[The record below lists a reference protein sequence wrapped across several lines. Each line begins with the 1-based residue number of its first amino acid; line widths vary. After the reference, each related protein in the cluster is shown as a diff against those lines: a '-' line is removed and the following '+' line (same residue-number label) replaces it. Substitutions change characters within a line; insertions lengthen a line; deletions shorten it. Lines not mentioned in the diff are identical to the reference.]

1 MRQTSYLLLL
11 TYYLLLN
18 QQGARQESSLN
29 LDKFKLMN
37 HPKIYLSTLLLS
49 ILTMLPATASNLPE
63 LSTSPAANT
72 TTTANNPFL
81 KAAQSLNQRGA
92 ESLAAGKPD
101 KALADWQDAHKLY
114 TQIKDPQGMIGTKIN
129 QAQALQS
136 LGFYRQ
142 ALITLQEVH
151 TNLQKQPDS
160 DLKMRGLLGLGNS
173 LRALRTLEQK
183 TTNTNNQGIALGAK
197 ETLTQALK
205 IATAL
210 GDRASIDK
218 INLSLGNTLNLI
230 GGTEQEQAA
239 IDTYQK
245 IAPDAA
251 PLVRVQAQINLYRLA
266 SAQKTAPNTLVFL
279 ADTRKILDSIAPSRN
294 TVYAY
299 INLAETIKKNQENS
313 GTNREVLMPVAQLL
327 GTAVEQARSI
337 KDLRAEAQ
345 AIGSLG
351 SLYALTGQNSEA
363 KNLTQKALVIAENLP
378 APDLAYRLDWQLGK
392 IIAANNPSDRDVEI
406 AASAYRQAINH
417 LKSLRNDLNA
427 IDADLQF
434 SFRDSVEPVYREYV
448 NLLLRDGKKIS
459 EENLVSARDTIE
471 SLQVAELENFLR
483 QGCLDTYTVQLDKID
498 RSAVVIY
505 PIILPD
511 RVTTIAS
518 IPGQPLRYYSQKI
531 AATTVEETVTGLQ
544 NKIQDPNFN
553 SQQERAFK
561 QQSKQIYDLLI
572 APLAGDIATAKTKT
586 LVFVLDGAFRNIP
599 MSILYDGNKY
609 LVENYNL
616 ALTPGLQ
623 LVPPQDSTDRT
634 QTQALLG
641 GISESSQGFSALPNA
656 KAEIES
662 IGRLLP
668 HQTLFNEKFKS
679 GSVSTNLV
687 ASNAPIVH
695 FATHGQFSSK
705 AEDTYI
711 LTWDNRLN
719 LDQFS
724 NLLKDRG
731 SRSGNAIELLV
742 LSACQTAAGDNRA
755 TLGLAGVAIRARA
768 KSTIASLWSVS
779 DEATQDLMINLYQ
792 NLASKNLSKGESLR
806 QAQQSLLSN
815 PKYRSPYFWAPFVLV
830 GNWQ

>member
-1 MRQTSYLLLL
+1 
-11 TYYLLLN
+11 
-18 QQGARQESSLN
+18 
-29 LDKFKLMN
+29 MN
-37 HPKIYLSTLLLS
+37 YSRLALAILCLS
-49 ILTMLPATASNLPE
+49 ISTILPATASNQP
-63 LSTSPAANT
+63 SGSQS
-72 TTTANNPFL
+72 TTANPPISPREGSANESSNPVL
-81 KAAQSLNQRGA
+81 QSAQKLNQQGA
-92 ESLAAGKPD
+92 DLLAAGKPD
-101 KALADWQDAHKLY
+101 QALTSWKQAQKLY
-114 TQIKDPQGMIGTKIN
+114 TQAQDPQGIIGTKIN

-142 ALITLQEVH
+142 ALLNLQEVN
-151 TNLQKQPDS
+151 TTLQQQPDS
-160 DLKMRGLLGLGNS
+160 QLKMQSLLGLGNS
-173 LRALRTLEQK
+173 LRALRILEQK
-183 TTNTNNQGIALGAK
+183 TTTASQSITLGAK

-205 IATAL
+205 IATVRQ
-210 GDRASIDK
+210 DRAAIDR

-239 IDTYQK
+239 IDTYQQ

-251 PLVRVQAQINLYRLA
+251 PLIRVQAQINLYRLA
-266 SAQKTAPNTLVFL
+266 SAQKTAPNTLTFL
-279 ADTRKILDSIAPSRN
+279 TDTRKVLDSISPSRN

-313 GTNREVLMPVAQLL
+313 SADREILVPVARLL
-327 GTAVEQARSI
+327 GTAIEQARTI
-337 KDLRAEAQ
+337 KDPRAEAQ

-351 SLYALTGQNSEA
+351 SLYALTGQNAEA
-363 KNLTQKALVIAENLP
+363 KKLTQQALVIAENLP

-392 IIAANNPSDRDVEI
+392 IITANNPTDRDIEV
-406 AASAYRQAINH
+406 ATSAYRQAINH

-448 NLLLRDGKKIS
+448 NLLLRDGQNIP
-459 EENLVSARDTIE
+459 EQNLASARDLIE

-498 RSAVVIY
+498 RSAAVIY

-511 RVTTIAS
+511 RVATIAS

-531 AATTVEETVTGLQ
+531 SAATVEETVAGLQ
-544 NKIQDPNFN
+544 KKIQDPNF
-553 SQQERAFK
+553 QEQAFK
-561 QQSKQIYDLLI
+561 QQSKQVYDLLI
-572 APLAGDIATAKTKT
+572 APLASNLAAAKTKT

-599 MSILYDGNKY
+599 MSVLYDGNKY
-609 LVENYNL
+609 LVESYNL

-623 LVPPQDSTDRT
+623 LVPPQESTDRSRS
-634 QTQALLG
+634 QAFLG
-641 GISESSQGFSALPNA
+641 GISEGKQGFAALPNA
-656 KAEIES
+656 KTEIDS
-662 IGRLLP
+662 IGKILP
-668 HQTLFNEKFKS
+668 HQTLFNEQFKS
-679 GSVSTNLV
+679 APVSSNLV
-687 ASNAPIVH
+687 ASTAPFVH

-731 SRSGNAIELLV
+731 SRSSNAIELLV
-742 LSACQTAAGDNRA
+742 LSACQTATGDKRA

-779 DEATQDLMINLYQ
+779 DEATQDLMVNLYQ
-792 NLASKNLSKGESLR
+792 NLATKKLSKGEALR
-806 QAQQSLLSN
+806 QAQQTLLQN

>member
-1 MRQTSYLLLL
+1 MIYS
-11 TYYLLLN
+11 
-18 QQGARQESSLN
+18 
-29 LDKFKLMN
+29 
-37 HPKIYLSTLLLS
+37 KIYHSTLLISL
-49 ILTMLPATASNLPE
+49 LTILPAVASNPPNLPI
-63 LSTSPAANT
+63 STAVNT
-72 TTTANNPFL
+72 TIDSNNPLL
-81 KAAQSLNQRGA
+81 KTAQTLNQRGA
-92 ESLAAGKPD
+92 EFLAAGKPD
-101 KALADWQDAHKLY
+101 KALANWQEAHQLY
-114 TQIKDPQGMIGTKIN
+114 TKVKDPQGMIGTKIN

-142 ALITLQEVH
+142 ALLNLQEV
-151 TNLQKQPDS
+151 NVKLQQQPDS
-160 DLKMRGLLGLGNS
+160 DLKMQGLLGLGNS
-173 LRALRTLEQK
+173 LRALRILEQK
-183 TTNTNNQGIALGAK
+183 TTNASQGVGLGAK
-197 ETLTQALK
+197 ETLTQSLK

-210 GDRASIDK
+210 QDRAAIDR

-230 GGTEQEQAA
+230 GGAEQEQAA

-245 IAPDAA
+245 IAPDAL
-251 PLVRVQAQINLYRLA
+251 PLIRVQAQINLYRLT
-266 SAQKTAPNTLVFL
+266 SAQKTAPNTLTFL
-279 ADTRKILDSIAPSRN
+279 TDTRKILDPIAPSRSKI
-294 TVYAY
+294 YAY
-299 INLAETIKKNQENS
+299 INLAETIKNNQEN
-313 GTNREVLMPVAQLL
+313 GRLDPEILTPVARLL
-327 GTAVEQARSI
+327 GTAIDQARTI

-345 AIGSLG
+345 AVGSLG
-351 SLYALTGQNSEA
+351 SLYALTGQNAEA
-363 KNLTQKALVIAENLP
+363 KNLTQTALMIAENLP

-392 IIAANNPSDRDVEI
+392 IIIASNPTDRDIET
-406 AASAYRQAINH
+406 ATSAYRQAINH

-459 EENLVSARDTIE
+459 QENLATARDLIE

-498 RSAVVIY
+498 RSAAVIY

-511 RVTTIAS
+511 RVATIAS

-531 AATTVEETVTGLQ
+531 SAATVEETVAGLQ
-544 NKIQDPNFN
+544 RKIQDPNFN
-553 SQQERAFK
+553 TQQELAFK
-561 QQSKQIYDLLI
+561 QQSKQIYDLLL
-572 APLAGDIATAKTKT
+572 APLTGDLAAAKTKT

-609 LVENYNL
+609 LVEKYNL

-623 LVPPQDSTDRT
+623 LVPPQDITDRRS
-634 QTQALLG
+634 QALLG
-641 GISESSQGFSALPNA
+641 GISEGRQDFSALPNA
-656 KAEIES
+656 KAEIEA
-662 IGRLLP
+662 IGRLIP
-668 HQTLFNEKFKS
+668 HQKLFNEQFKS
-679 GSVSTNLV
+679 GAVSSNLV

-768 KSTIASLWSVS
+768 KSTIASLWSV
-779 DEATQDLMINLYQ
+779 DDKATQDLMVNLYQ
-792 NLASKNLSKGESLR
+792 NLANKQLGKGESLR
-806 QAQQSLLSN
+806 QAQQTLLRN
-815 PKYRSPYFWAPFVLV
+815 PQYRSPYFWAPFVLV

>member
-1 MRQTSYLLLL
+1 LGFILQPNLHISGVIASYF
-11 TYYLLLN
+11 N
-18 QQGARQESSLN
+18 
-29 LDKFKLMN
+29 
-37 HPKIYLSTLLLS
+37 PKYNPLPNIFPVKHLSLSTLILCLLTIS
-49 ILTMLPATASNLPE
+49 PATASSPTKSPT
-63 LSTSPAANT
+63 STAANQ
-72 TTTANNPFL
+72 TATPSNAIL
-81 KAAQSLNQRGA
+81 TAAQSLNRRGA
-92 ESLAAGKPD
+92 AALAAGKPD
-101 KALADWQDAHKLY
+101 KALADWKQAHQLY
-114 TQIKDPQGMIGTKIN
+114 TQIKDDQGIIGTQIN

-142 ALITLQEVH
+142 ALLTLQTVN
-151 TNLQKQPDS
+151 TQLQQQPDS
-160 DLKMRGLLGLGNS
+160 VLKMQSLLGLGNS
-173 LRALRTLEQK
+173 LRALRILEQRK
-183 TTNTNNQGIALGAK
+183 TANGITFGAK
-197 ETLTQALK
+197 EVLNQSLQ
-205 IATAL
+205 IATARQ
-210 GDRASIDK
+210 DRRAIDQ
-218 INLSLGNTLNLI
+218 INLSLATTLSLI
-230 GGTEQEQAA
+230 GGTEQDQAA

-245 IAPDAA
+245 ITADAA
-251 PLVRVQAQINLYRLA
+251 PLVRIQAQTNLYRLA
-266 SAQKTAPNTLVFL
+266 SAQKAAPNTLTFL
-279 ADTRKILDSIAPSRN
+279 TDTRKVLDAIAPSRS
-294 TVYAY
+294 TIYAY
-299 INLAETIKKNQENS
+299 INLAETIKKNQETS
-313 GTNREVLMPVAQLL
+313 SANREILTPVARLL
-327 GTAVEQARSI
+327 STAISQARSI
-337 KDLRAEAQ
+337 KDLRSEAQ

-351 SLYALTGQNSEA
+351 SLYAMTGQNREA
-363 KNLTQKALVIAENLP
+363 KILTQQALVIAENLP

-392 IIAANNPSDRDVEI
+392 LIMANNPSDRDLEV
-406 AASAYRQAINH
+406 ATSAYRQAINH

-448 NLLLRDGKKIS
+448 NLLLRDGKEIP
-459 EENLVSARDTIE
+459 EENLANARDLIE

-483 QGCLDTYTVQLDKID
+483 QGCLDTYTVKLDKID
-498 RSAVVIY
+498 RSAAVIY

-511 RVTTIAS
+511 RVATISS
-518 IPGQPLRYYSQKI
+518 IPGKPLRYYSRKI
-531 AATTVEETVTGLQ
+531 AAATVEETVLGLQ
-544 NKIQDPNFN
+544 TKIQDPNFN

-561 QQSKQIYDLLI
+561 QQSQQIYDLLL
-572 APLAGDIATAKTKT
+572 APLAADLAAAKTKT

-609 LVENYNL
+609 LVESYNL

-623 LVPPQDSTDRT
+623 LVPPQDATDRLRS
-634 QTQALLG
+634 QALLG
-641 GISESSQGFSALPNA
+641 GISKSSQGFSALPNA
-656 KAEIES
+656 KAEIEA
-662 IGRLLP
+662 IGRIMPNQKLVDE
-668 HQTLFNEKFKS
+668 QFKS
-679 GSVSTNLV
+679 GVVSSNLV

-731 SRSGNAIELLV
+731 NRSGNAIELLV

-779 DEATQDLMINLYQ
+779 DEATQELMVNLYQ
-792 NLASKNLSKGESLR
+792 NLASKNLNKGESLR
-806 QAQQSLLSN
+806 QAQQALLQN

>member
-1 MRQTSYLLLL
+1 M
-11 TYYLLLN
+11 N
-18 QQGARQESSLN
+18 CP
-29 LDKFKLMN
+29 KL
-37 HPKIYLSTLLLS
+37 YLSTLLLS
-49 ILTMLPATASNLPE
+49 TLTILSATASTAPNPQT
-63 LSTSPAANT
+63 STTVNT
-72 TTTANNPFL
+72 TTAPSNSLL
-81 KAAQSLNQRGA
+81 KSAQSLNQSGA
-92 ESLAAGKPD
+92 KFLAAGKPD
-101 KALADWQDAHKLY
+101 KALADWQKAHKLY
-114 TQIKDPQGMIGTKIN
+114 TQIKDPQGIVGTKIN

-142 ALITLQEVH
+142 ALLTLQEVNN
-151 TNLQKQPDS
+151 TLQKQPDS
-160 DLKMRGLLGLGNS
+160 QLKMQGLLGLGNS
-173 LRALRTLEQK
+173 LRALRILEQR
-183 TTNTNNQGIALGAK
+183 TTADRDLTLGAK
-197 ETLTQALK
+197 ETLTQARK

-210 GDRASIDK
+210 QDRAAIDR
-218 INLSLGNTLNLI
+218 IDLSLGNTLSLI

-245 IAPDAA
+245 IASDAA

-266 SAQKTAPNTLVFL
+266 SAQKTAPNTLTFL
-279 ADTRKILDSIAPSRN
+279 TDTRKILDSIAPSRS

-299 INLAETIKKNQENS
+299 INLAETIKKNQETS
-313 GTNREVLMPVAQLL
+313 SIDREVLMPVARLL
-327 GTAVEQARSI
+327 GTAIDQARTI
-337 KDLRAEAQ
+337 KDSRSEAQ

-351 SLYALTGQNSEA
+351 SLYALTGQSLEA
-363 KNLTQKALVIAENLP
+363 KNLTQKALLIAENLP

-392 IIAANNPSDRDVEI
+392 IITASNPNDKEI
-406 AASAYRQAINH
+406 ETATSAYRQAINH
-417 LKSLRNDLNA
+417 LKLLRNDLNA

-459 EENLVSARDTIE
+459 EENLATARDTLE

-483 QGCLDTYTVQLDKID
+483 QGCLDTYTVQIDKID
-498 RSAVVIY
+498 RSAAVIY

-511 RVTTIAS
+511 RVATIAS

-531 AATTVEETVTGLQ
+531 AATTVEDTVTQLQ
-544 NKIQDPNFN
+544 QKIQDPNFN
-553 SQQERAFK
+553 SQQEKAFK

-572 APLAGDIATAKTKT
+572 APLTKDLAAAKTKT

-599 MSILYDGNKY
+599 MSVLSDGDKY

-634 QTQALLG
+634 RSQALLG
-641 GISESSQGFSALPNA
+641 GISKSSQGFSALPNA
-656 KAEIES
+656 QAEIES

-668 HQTLFNEKFKS
+668 HQTLFNEKFKND
-679 GSVSTNLV
+679 SVSTNLV
-687 ASNAPIVH
+687 ASTAPIVH

-731 SRSGNAIELLV
+731 TRSGNAIELLV
-742 LSACQTAAGDNRA
+742 LSACQTATGDNRA

-779 DEATQDLMINLYQ
+779 DEATQDLMVNLYQ

-806 QAQQSLLSN
+806 QAQQTLLRN
-815 PKYRSPYFWAPFVLV
+815 PKYHSPYYWAPFVLV

>member
-1 MRQTSYLLLL
+1 M
-11 TYYLLLN
+11 
-18 QQGARQESSLN
+18 
-29 LDKFKLMN
+29 K
-37 HPKIYLSTLLLS
+37 HPKIYSSVLLLSTLT
-49 ILTMLPATASNLPE
+49 ILPATASNLPKIPT
-63 LSTSPAANT
+63 STATNT
-72 TTTANNPFL
+72 NTVPSNSLL
-81 KAAQSLNQRGA
+81 KSAQTLNQRGA
-92 ESLAAGKPD
+92 EYLAAGKPD
-101 KALADWQDAHKLY
+101 RALADWQQAHKLY
-114 TQIKDPQGMIGTKIN
+114 TQIKDPQGIIGTQIN

-142 ALITLQEVH
+142 ALLTLQDVN

-160 DLKMRGLLGLGNS
+160 QLKMQGLLGLGNS
-173 LRALRTLEQK
+173 LRALRMLEQR
-183 TTNTNNQGIALGAK
+183 TTTANQGITLGAK
-197 ETLTQALK
+197 ETLKQALK
-205 IATAL
+205 IATSL
-210 GDRASIDK
+210 QDRAAIDR
-218 INLSLGNTLNLI
+218 INLSLGNTTNLI
-230 GGTEQEQAA
+230 GGQEQAA
-239 IDTYQK
+239 IDTYEK

-251 PLVRVQAQINLYRLA
+251 PLVRIQAQINLYRIQ
-266 SAQKTAPNTLVFL
+266 SAQKIAPNTFTFL
-279 ADTRKILDSIAPSRN
+279 TDTRKTLDAISPSRS

-299 INLAETIKKNQENS
+299 INLAETIKKD
-313 GTNREVLMPVAQLL
+313 REANGIDRELLMPVARLL
-327 GTAVEQARSI
+327 TTAIEQARKI
-337 KDLRAEAQ
+337 KDPRSEAQ

-351 SLYALTGQNSEA
+351 SLYALTGQNQEA

-392 IIAANNPSDRDVEI
+392 IITASNPNDKDLETAS
-406 AASAYRQAINH
+406 SAYRQAINH

-448 NLLLRDGKKIS
+448 NLLLRDGQKIS
-459 EENLVSARDTIE
+459 EENLANARDIIE

-498 RSAVVIY
+498 RSAAVIY

-511 RVTTIAS
+511 RVATIAS

-531 AATTVEETVTGLQ
+531 DAAAVEETVTQLQ
-544 NKIQDPNFN
+544 SKIQDPNFN
-553 SQQERAFK
+553 SQKEIAFK
-561 QQSKQIYDLLI
+561 QQSKQIYDLLL
-572 APLAGDIATAKTKT
+572 APLTKDLSAAKTKT

-599 MSILYDGNKY
+599 MSVLYDGDKY

-623 LVPPQDSTDRT
+623 LVPPQDSIGKTRA
-634 QTQALLG
+634 QALIG
-641 GISESSQGFSALPNA
+641 GISESNQNFSALPNA

-668 HQTLFNEKFKS
+668 HQKLLNQQFNNKL
-679 GSVSTNLV
+679 VSTNLV
-687 ASNAPIVH
+687 GSNAPIVH

-705 AEDTYI
+705 TEDTYI
-711 LTWDNRLN
+711 LTWNDRLN

-731 SRSGNAIELLV
+731 TRSGNAIELLV
-742 LSACQTAAGDNRA
+742 LSACQTATGDNRA

-779 DEATQDLMINLYQ
+779 DEATQDLMVSLYQ

-806 QAQQSLLSN
+806 QAQQTLLRN
-815 PKYRSPYFWAPFVLV
+815 PKYRSPYYWAPFVLV

>member
-1 MRQTSYLLLL
+1 M
-11 TYYLLLN
+11 
-18 QQGARQESSLN
+18 
-29 LDKFKLMN
+29 K
-37 HPKIYLSTLLLS
+37 YLSLLPTLILSLLIS
-49 ILTMLPATASNLPE
+49 LPATANSQKKAL
-63 LSTSPAANT
+63 
-72 TTTANNPFL
+72 TTTAANQPETLSNPSNSIL
-81 KAAQSLNQRGA
+81 TAAQTLNQRGA
-92 ESLAAGKPD
+92 AALAAGKPD
-101 KALADWQDAHKLY
+101 KALADWKQANQLY
-114 TQIKDPQGMIGTKIN
+114 TQIKDDQGMIGTQIN

-142 ALITLQEVH
+142 ALLTLQAVN
-151 TNLQKQPDS
+151 TSLQQRPDS
-160 DLKMRGLLGLGNS
+160 VLKMQSLLGLGNS
-173 LRALRTLEQK
+173 LRALRILEQRK
-183 TTNTNNQGIALGAK
+183 TANGIALGAK
-197 ETLTQALK
+197 EVLNQALQ
-205 IATAL
+205 IATARQ
-210 GDRASIDK
+210 DREAIDRV
-218 INLSLGNTLNLI
+218 NLSLATTLSLI
-230 GGTEQEQAA
+230 GGAEQDQAA

-245 IAPDAA
+245 ITADAA
-251 PLVRVQAQINLYRLA
+251 PLVRVQAQIDLFRLA
-266 SAQKTAPNTLVFL
+266 SAQKTAPNTLAFL
-279 ADTRKILDSIAPSRN
+279 TEIRQVLDAIAPSRS
-294 TVYAY
+294 TIYAY
-299 INLAETIKKNQENS
+299 IHLAETIKKNQETG
-313 GTNREVLMPVAQLL
+313 GTNREILTPVARLL
-327 GTAVEQARSI
+327 GTAATQARSI
-337 KDLRAEAQ
+337 KDLRSEAQ
-345 AIGSLG
+345 AIGALG
-351 SLYALTGQNSEA
+351 SLYAMTGQYQEA
-363 KNLTQKALVIAENLP
+363 KSLTQKALVIAENLP

-392 IIAANNPSDRDVEI
+392 IITANNPSDQDLEV
-406 AASAYRQAINH
+406 ATSAYRQAINH

-448 NLLLRDGKKIS
+448 NLLLRDGKEIP
-459 EENLVSARDTIE
+459 EENLANARDLIE

-483 QGCLDTYTVQLDKID
+483 QGCLDTYTVKLDKID
-498 RSAVVIY
+498 RSAAVIY

-511 RVTTIAS
+511 RVATISS
-518 IPGQPLRYYSQKI
+518 IPGKPLRYYSRKI
-531 AATTVEETVTGLQ
+531 AAATVEETVLGLQ
-544 NKIQDPNFN
+544 TKIQDPNFN

-561 QQSKQIYDLLI
+561 QQSKEIYDLLL
-572 APLAGDIATAKTKT
+572 APLSADLAAAKTKT

-623 LVPPQDSTDRT
+623 LVPPQDATDRS
-634 QTQALLG
+634 QIQALLG
-641 GISESSQGFSALPNA
+641 GISKSSQGFSALPNA
-656 KAEIES
+656 KTEIDS
-662 IGRLLP
+662 IGRIMP
-668 HQTLFNEKFKS
+668 HQKLVDEQFKS
-679 GSVSTNLV
+679 GVVSQNLV
-687 ASNAPIVH
+687 ASTAPIVH

-731 SRSGNAIELLV
+731 NRSGNAIELLV

-779 DEATQDLMINLYQ
+779 DEATQDLMVNLYQ

-806 QAQQSLLSN
+806 QAQQTLLQN

>member
-1 MRQTSYLLLL
+1 
-11 TYYLLLN
+11 
-18 QQGARQESSLN
+18 
-29 LDKFKLMN
+29 MN
-37 HPKIYLSTLLLS
+37 YSKIYHSTLLISL
-49 ILTMLPATASNLPE
+49 LTILPAVASSPSNLPT
-63 LSTSPAANT
+63 STAVNT
-72 TTTANNPFL
+72 TIDSNSPLLKTA
-81 KAAQSLNQRGA
+81 QRLNQRGA
-92 ESLAAGKPD
+92 EFLAAGKPD
-101 KALADWQDAHKLY
+101 KALANWQEAHQLY
-114 TQIKDPQGMIGTKIN
+114 TKVKDPQGMIGTKIN

-142 ALITLQEVH
+142 ALLNLQEV
-151 TNLQKQPDS
+151 NVKLQQQPDS
-160 DLKMRGLLGLGNS
+160 QLKMQGLLGLGNS
-173 LRALRTLEQK
+173 LRALRILEQK
-183 TTNTNNQGIALGAK
+183 TTTASQGVVLGAK
-197 ETLTQALK
+197 ETLNQSLK

-210 GDRASIDK
+210 QDRAAIDL

-230 GGTEQEQAA
+230 GGAEQEQAA

-245 IAPDAA
+245 IAPDAL
-251 PLVRVQAQINLYRLA
+251 PLIRVQAQINLYRLA
-266 SAQKTAPNTLVFL
+266 SAQKTAPNTLTFL
-279 ADTRKILDSIAPSRN
+279 TDTRKVLDPIAPSRSKI
-294 TVYAY
+294 YAY
-299 INLAETIKKNQENS
+299 INLAETIKNNQEN
-313 GTNREVLMPVAQLL
+313 GRIDREILTPVARLL
-327 GTAVEQARSI
+327 GTAIEQARTL

-345 AIGSLG
+345 AVGSLG
-351 SLYALTGQNSEA
+351 SLYALTGQNAEA
-363 KNLTQKALVIAENLP
+363 KNLTQTALMIAENLP

-392 IIAANNPSDRDVEI
+392 IIIASNPTDRDIET
-406 AASAYRQAINH
+406 ATSAYRQAINH

-459 EENLVSARDTIE
+459 EENLASARDTIE

-498 RSAVVIY
+498 RSAAVIY

-511 RVTTIAS
+511 RVATIAS

-531 AATTVEETVTGLQ
+531 SAATVEETVAGLQ
-544 NKIQDPNFN
+544 RKIQEPNFN
-553 SQQERAFK
+553 TQQERAFK
-561 QQSKQIYDLLI
+561 QQSKQIYDLLL
-572 APLAGDIATAKTKT
+572 APLTGDLAAAKTKT

-599 MSILYDGNKY
+599 MSILYDGDKY
-609 LVENYNL
+609 LVEKYNL

-623 LVPPQDSTDRT
+623 LVPPQDTTDRT
-634 QTQALLG
+634 RPQALLG
-641 GISESSQGFSALPNA
+641 GISEGRQDFSALPNA
-656 KAEIES
+656 KAEIEA
-662 IGRLLP
+662 IGRLIP
-668 HQTLFNEKFKS
+668 HQKLFNEQFKS
-679 GSVSTNLV
+679 GAVSSNLV

-731 SRSGNAIELLV
+731 SRSGNTIELLV

-768 KSTIASLWSVS
+768 KSTIASLWSV
-779 DEATQDLMINLYQ
+779 DDKATQDLMVNLYQ
-792 NLASKNLSKGESLR
+792 NLANKQLGKGEALR
-806 QAQQSLLSN
+806 QAQQTLLRN
-815 PKYRSPYFWAPFVLV
+815 PQYRSPYFWAPFVLV

>member
-1 MRQTSYLLLL
+1 VKISLPTLILSLL
-11 TYYLLLN
+11 T
-18 QQGARQESSLN
+18 
-29 LDKFKLMN
+29 
-37 HPKIYLSTLLLS
+37 I
-49 ILTMLPATASNLPE
+49 LPATASSLPK
-63 LSTSPAANT
+63 SSITTAANQ
-72 TTTANNPFL
+72 TAMPRNSIL
-81 KAAQSLNQRGA
+81 MAAQRLNQRGA
-92 ESLAAGKPD
+92 AALAAGKPD
-101 KALADWQDAHKLY
+101 KALADWQQAHQLY
-114 TQIKDPQGMIGTKIN
+114 KQIKDDPGMIGTQIN

-142 ALITLQEVH
+142 ALLTLQAVN
-151 TNLQKQPDS
+151 TQLQQQPDS
-160 DLKMRGLLGLGNS
+160 VLKMQSLLGLGNS
-173 LRALRTLEQK
+173 LRALRILEQRK
-183 TTNTNNQGIALGAK
+183 IANGGITFGAK
-197 ETLTQALK
+197 EVLSQALQ
-205 IATAL
+205 IATVRQ
-210 GDRASIDK
+210 DRAAIDQ
-218 INLSLGNTLNLI
+218 INLSLATTFSLI
-230 GGTEQEQAA
+230 GGTDQEQAA

-245 IAPDAA
+245 ITADAA
-251 PLVRVQAQINLYRLA
+251 PLVRVQAQIDLYRLA
-266 SAQKTAPNTLVFL
+266 SAQKAAPNTLTFL
-279 ADTRKILDSIAPSRN
+279 ADTRKVLDPIAPSRN
-294 TVYAY
+294 TIYAY
-299 INLAETIKKNQENS
+299 INLAETIKKNQETG
-313 GTNREVLMPVAQLL
+313 GTNREILTPVTQLL
-327 GTAVEQARSI
+327 STAIAQARSI
-337 KDLRAEAQ
+337 KDLRSEAQ

-351 SLYALTGQNSEA
+351 SLYGMTGQYREA
-363 KNLTQKALVIAENLP
+363 RILTQQALVIAENLP

-392 IIAANNPSDRDVEI
+392 LIVANRPSDRDLEV
-406 AASAYRQAINH
+406 ATSAYRQAINH

-448 NLLLRDGKKIS
+448 NLLLRDGQEIP
-459 EENLVSARDTIE
+459 EANLANARDLIE

-483 QGCLDTYTVQLDKID
+483 QGCLDTYTVKLDQID
-498 RSAVVIY
+498 RSAAVIY

-511 RVTTIAS
+511 RVATISS
-518 IPGQPLRYYSQKI
+518 IPGKPLRYYSRKI
-531 AATTVEETVTGLQ
+531 AAATVEEIVVGLQ
-544 NKIQDPNFN
+544 TKIQDPNFN

-561 QQSKQIYDLLI
+561 QQSQQIYDLLL
-572 APLAGDIATAKTKT
+572 APLAADLAAAKTKT

-609 LVENYNL
+609 LVERYNL

-623 LVPPQDSTDRT
+623 LVPPQDVTDRS
-634 QTQALLG
+634 QIRALLG
-641 GISESSQGFSALPNA
+641 GISKSSQGFSALPNA
-656 KAEIES
+656 KAEIDS
-662 IGRLLP
+662 IGRILP
-668 HQTLFNEKFKS
+668 HQKLVDEQFKS
-679 GSVSTNLV
+679 GVVSTNLV

-731 SRSGNAIELLV
+731 NRSGNAIELLV

-779 DEATQDLMINLYQ
+779 DEATQELMVNLYQ

-806 QAQQSLLSN
+806 QAQQTLLQN
-815 PKYRSPYFWAPFVLV
+815 PKYRSPYFWAPFILV